1 MAKRRQLT
9 PEDIAK
15 AQSPEAKAKR
25 KATRAAKT
33 EEKAIRGEILSELR
47 NQLIDISGKKGTPY
61 YTQFLQNYLQTAL
74 TDTKSS
80 AAANVASAILSKDV
94 LEQLD
99 ENVEKTMSR
108 DLDFQRYR
116 VLKRAFREQREVIY
130 ETETSKSIAVCA
142 GRRSGKT
149 DMISTLLNYTAI
161 KPNSPCFYINKT
173 FSNAI
178 KQMWTPVLEI
188 AERAGLAIAK
198 ENKADGYLEFA
209 NGSSISFRGNSNNS
223 EADKLRGFKS
233 RLVVIDEAGHQM
245 NLAYLIDEVVV
256 PLLSDYPDSTLVLAG
271 TPAKIPKTKFEK
283 ACKEW
288 KHFNWNMTNNPFI
301 SNPQEVIQ
309 AVCESKG
316 LPIDSP
322 LIQREY
328 FGKWFYDTE
337 AQVFKDYCTFSSPP
351 KIQGNGDYVYDLPE
365 DFIPNK
371 IYIGNDY
378 GWSAYNAFIGIACNT
393 NTKQAYVFYEGKYNQ
408 ATVTQIVDSNKQA
421 CEEGRKLLMRDPYNN
436 ISDVDIYGDYSD
448 SSIIYEM
455 SQTYGLPANKCYK
468 YDKATALEQ
477 LAEEGRSGRLLIPEN
492 GILADEY
499 EQTLYKRDEEDIILP
514 EIDDDLFHPDAIFA
528 LLYASRQMFNEYKF

>member
-1 MAKRRQLT
+1 MARRKLT

-25 KATRAAKT
+25 RATRAAKT
-33 EEKAIRGEILSELR
+33 EEKAIRGEILAELR
-47 NQLIDISGKKGTPY
+47 NQLTDLSGKKGTPY

-74 TDTKSS
+74 TDTKSA

-116 VLKRAFREQREVIY
+116 VLKRAFKEQREVIY

-149 DMISTLLNYTAI
+149 DMISTLLNYTCI

-188 AERAGLAIAK
+188 AERAGLTVAK

-256 PLLSDYPDSTLVLAG
+256 PLLSDYPDSTLLLAG

-301 SNPQEVIQ
+301 SNPEEVIQ

-337 AQVFKDYCTFSSPP
+337 AQVYKEYTTALMNNNQTE
-351 KIQGNGDYVYDLPE
+351 KYAIYELPSE
-365 DFIPNK
+365 FMADR
-371 IYIGNDY
+371 IYIGVDFGFSDY
-378 GWSAYNAFIGIACNT
+378 NSIIGFAT
-393 NTKQAYVFYEGKYNQ
+393 NRTTRQSYVFFESKFNK
-408 ATVTQIVDSNKQA
+408 ATVTDIINVAQAAYEESKKIMIRNPMAELSNIDFY
-421 CEEGRKLLMRDPYNN
+421 CDT
-436 ISDVDIYGDYSD
+436 SDK
-448 SSIIYEM
+448 SIAWEM
-455 SQTYGLPANKCYK
+455 SQNYGLPANPCYK
-468 YDKATALEQ
+468 YDKATAIAQ
-477 LAEEGRSGRLLIPEN
+477 LAEECRLGYMIIPEN
-492 GILADEY
+492 GILADEMD
-499 EQTLYKRDEEDIILP
+499 QTIYKRDDEDNILP
-514 EIDDDLFHPDAIFA
+514 EIDDSLYHPDALDAF
-528 LLYASRQMFNEYKF
+528 LYASRSYFNDVVITE